1 MFQSNLNK
9 ISRVRYESDEQ
20 KSALENI
27 KLLFQSRE
35 AVSKLFND
43 YSLIVSEVKYK
54 SMEKGSNF

>member
-35 AVSKLFND
+35 AVIKLFND